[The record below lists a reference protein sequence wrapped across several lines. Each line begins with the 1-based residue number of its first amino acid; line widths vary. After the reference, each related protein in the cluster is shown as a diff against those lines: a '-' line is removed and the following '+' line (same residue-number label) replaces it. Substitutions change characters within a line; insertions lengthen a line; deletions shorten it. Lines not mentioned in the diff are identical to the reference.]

1 MCVLTQQVFEKKK
14 EREREREVSLY
25 NNLLL
30 INDLHK
36 LEISSTLACC
46 DGSGEAS

>member
-36 LEISSTLACC
+36 LEIASTLAGC